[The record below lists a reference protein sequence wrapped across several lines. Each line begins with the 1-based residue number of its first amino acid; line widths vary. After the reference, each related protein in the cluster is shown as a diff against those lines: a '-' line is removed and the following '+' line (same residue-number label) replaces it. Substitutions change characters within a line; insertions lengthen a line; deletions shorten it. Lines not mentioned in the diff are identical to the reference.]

1 MVCAMMRVEYLELP
15 GLGLSGCGCGLWA
28 GFGVRSKF
36 GVCHFLSI
44 YEFLWMSCIVI
55 RGRMVI
61 FVRSSAEGPCT
72 GLAGRDMLKL
82 M

>member
-44 YEFLWMSCIVI
+44 CVFLWMSCIVI
-55 RGRMVI
+55 RGRMAI
-61 FVRSSAEGPCT
+61 FVDSSAESPFDGVGGKRKC
-72 GLAGRDMLKL
+72 
-82 M
+82 